1 MARAAHPDSM
11 KPSTPGATRTAPP
24 MLPHQFPM
32 TGRYKAYT
40 LFDATGLVY
49 LLAGFVALRAV
60 RALVAGPAAWAAFQQ
75 DMQHPL
81 YVAFHLVTLISVVF
95 VGVRFFRLFPKAQP
109 TRVGGVRLPLPPAP
123 VIHASMY
130 VAWIAVA
137 GLFAAILAGR
147 VF

>member
-75 DMQHPL
+75 DLSVFIDQDQHL
-81 YVAFHLVTLISVVF
+81 KALLCNFQTRSWRWKQGRRVTSECLTVF
-95 VGVRFFRLFPKAQP
+95 LQWAKTTCRFATRTQRRPKIHDCLAVIR
-109 TRVGGVRLPLPPAP
+109 TP
-123 VIHASMY
+123 VF
-130 VAWIAVA
+130 
-137 GLFAAILAGR
+137 G
-147 VF
+147 